1 MAAPLL
7 FLVLDLSE
15 RFVGA
20 MFHAQGPIFARAL
33 VAGLIDSPAHG
44 PGLRVAKNLDA
55 APLRPETTRVVKGT
69 DQLADLASV
78 AEFRITRDSIHFSP
92 HSKARQDIF

>member
-1 MAAPLL
+1 MTAPLL

-15 RFVGA
+15 GFVGA
-20 MFHAQGPIFARAL
+20 MFHAQGLPFAWAL
-33 VAGLIDSPAHG
+33 VAGLVDAPAHD
-44 PGLRVAKNLDA
+44 PGLRVAEDLDT

-92 HSKARQDIF
+92 HS